1 MPESRSAKAVKRTT
15 RPNPVQKPLDAVD
28 REILAELVREG
39 RMPNNVLAERL
50 GIAPS
55 TCLMRTQNLVKR
67 GIIRGFRADVDHA
80 KVGAGLQAMVSVRVR
95 PNARG
100 SLLELGKALAH
111 EPGVLN
117 VYFVAGT
124 FDFLVHVAAS
134 DSEGLRDFVTQNLSA
149 RPETESTQTSLV
161 FEHFPGAGIPL

>member
-1 MPESRSAKAVKRTT
+1 MAASRPKKPAARSSA
-15 RPNPVQKPLDAVD
+15 PNPVQRPLDAVD
-28 REILAELVREG
+28 REILAELSRDG
-39 RMPNNVLAERL
+39 RLPNNVLAERL

-55 TCLMRTQNLVKR
+55 TCLLRTQNLVKR
-67 GIIRGFRADVDHA
+67 GVIRGFRADVDHA
-80 KVGAGLQAMVSVRVR
+80 QVGAGLQAMVSVRVR
-95 PNARG
+95 PGARG
-100 SLLELGKALAH
+100 SLLEFGRRLAH

-117 VYFVAGT
+117 VYFVAGA

>member
-1 MPESRSAKAVKRTT
+1 MPAPRSPKRSKPAGA
-15 RPNPVQKPLDAVD
+15 PNPVQKPLDAVD
-28 REILAELVREG
+28 REILTELVRDG
-39 RMPNNVLAERL
+39 RLPNNVLAERL

-55 TCLMRTQNLVKR
+55 TALLRTQNLVKR
-67 GIIRGFRADVDHA
+67 GVIRGFRADVDHA
-80 KVGAGLQAMVSVRVR
+80 RVGAGLQAMVSVRVR
-95 PNARG
+95 PGARG
-100 SLLELGKALAH
+100 SLMEFGKRLAQ

-117 VYFVAGT
+117 VYFVAGA

-134 DSEGLRDFVTQNLSA
+134 DTEGLRNFVTQNLSS

>member
-1 MPESRSAKAVKRTT
+1 MAEPRSKKPAKPTT
-15 RPNPVQKPLDAVD
+15 ASNPVQKPLDAVD
-28 REILAELVREG
+28 REILSELVREG
-39 RMPNNVLAERL
+39 RLPNNVLAERL

-67 GIIRGFRADVDHA
+67 GVIRGFRADVDHA

-95 PNARG
+95 PGARG
-100 SLLELGKALAH
+100 ALLEFGKRLAH

-117 VYFVAGT
+117 VYFVAGA

>member
-1 MPESRSAKAVKRTT
+1 MVASRSISSPRGSSG
-15 RPNPVQKPLDAVD
+15 PNAVQKPLDAVD
-28 REILAELVREG
+28 REILGELMREG
-39 RMPNNVLAERL
+39 RLPNNVLADRL

-55 TCLMRTQNLVKR
+55 TCLLRTQNLVKR
-67 GIIRGFRADVDHA
+67 GVIRGFRADVDHA

-95 PNARG
+95 SGARG
-100 SLLELGKALAH
+100 GLLELGRRLAH

-117 VYFVAGT
+117 VYFVAGA

-134 DSEGLRDFVTQNLSA
+134 DTEGLRDFVTQNLSS

>member
-1 MPESRSAKAVKRTT
+1 MPASGPKKPATRTSA
-15 RPNPVQKPLDAVD
+15 PNPVQRPLDAVD
-28 REILAELVREG
+28 REIVAELLRDG
-39 RMPNNVLAERL
+39 RLPNNVLAERI

-55 TCLMRTQNLVKR
+55 TCLLRTQNLVKR
-67 GIIRGFRADVDHA
+67 GVIRGFRADVDHA
-80 KVGAGLQAMVSVRVR
+80 LVGAGLQAMVSVRVR
-95 PNARG
+95 PGARG
-100 SLLELGKALAH
+100 SLLEFGRRLAH

-117 VYFVAGT
+117 VYFVAGA

>member
-1 MPESRSAKAVKRTT
+1 MAASDSKRTVT
-15 RPNPVQKPLDAVD
+15 ASPAPNPVQKPLDALD
-28 REILAELVREG
+28 REILAELVRDG
-39 RMPNNVLAERL
+39 RLPNNVLAERV

-55 TCLMRTQNLVKR
+55 TCLLRTQNLVRR
-67 GIIRGFRADVDHA
+67 GVIRGFRADVDHA

-95 PNARG
+95 PGARG
-100 SLLELGKALAH
+100 ALLEFGKRLAH

-117 VYFVAGT
+117 VYFVAGA

>member
-1 MPESRSAKAVKRTT
+1 MAAPRSPKRVTSTT
-15 RPNPVQKPLDAVD
+15 APNPVQKPLDAVD
-28 REILAELVREG
+28 RDILTELVRDG
-39 RMPNNVLAERL
+39 RLPNNVLAERL

-67 GIIRGFRADVDHA
+67 GVIRGFRADVDHA
-80 KVGAGLQAMVSVRVR
+80 LLGADLQAIVSVRVR
-95 PNARG
+95 PGARG
-100 SLLELGKALAH
+100 NLVELGRRLAH

-117 VYFVAGT
+117 VYFVAGA

-134 DSEGLRDFVTQNLSA
+134 DTEGLRNFVTQTLSA

-161 FEHFPGAGIPL
+161 FEHVQGAGIPL